1 MAPVTFAHVVPAS
14 VDTSHWTVGVGEP
27 DAAAL
32 NEAVELAATL
42 SLAGWVVMVGATAG
56 MVTVKT
62 AGAVVALPAELVNT
76 ASYW

>member
-14 VDTSHWTVGVGEP
+14 VDTCHWTVSVGEP

-42 SLAGWVVMVGATAG
+42 WLAGWVVI
-56 MVTVKT
+56 
-62 AGAVVALPAELVNT
+62 AE
-76 ASYW
+76 